1 MKDERQ
7 MMQDEGR
14 ESRGEGAR
22 DLSLVVGHSSLVAL
36 WWASVAVFVLAA
48 ATGAWLR
55 YGMLYGFPVGLQFVN
70 VRHAHSHLMYFGWV
84 TPALMTLIV
93 AQVRP
98 RATRPL
104 PRLLLVAIGLSILFG
119 LLAYL
124 PFLLYGYRPALLG
137 GRTLPLSV
145 MASAL
150 NVIGWYLFAWQY
162 WRWTRGLPR
171 FLPLHIWDTA
181 VLFMLLA
188 TLGVWGLPLLTAF
201 QVDSILL
208 SIGLTYLFLETFG
221 NGWLLLGVLG
231 LLYAVHPT
239 AAQDPRAARSHD
251 RMIWGLPMLFLL
263 GMPTHLLTW
272 PLQLLGGLSGLL
284 VAWGLWG
291 HLRLLWPGAGLWRW
305 PLVFLALKAVTVAVV
320 IIPPVARWAE
330 ISGLRVPYLHWLLLG
345 WISLG
350 LLVAARDMGL
360 TAVSRWLGW
369 FIGAVIVLQ
378 LSLLPLTGLWPP
390 AWSGRWALQ
399 FAAIVA
405 WGPVLAAAGMLMS
418 QPLAI
423 SRSLLANSRS
433 ANS

>member
-14 ESRGEGAR
+14 ETRGEGAK
-22 DLSLVVGHSSLVAL
+22 DLSLVLGHSSLVAL

-124 PFLLYGYRPALLG
+124 PFLLYGYRPALIG

-251 RMIWGLPMLFLL
+251 RMIWDCPCSFC
-263 GMPTHLLTW
+263 W
-272 PLQLLGGLSGLL
+272 
-284 VAWGLWG
+284 VC
-291 HLRLLWPGAGLWRW
+291 
-305 PLVFLALKAVTVAVV
+305 
-320 IIPPVARWAE
+320 PP
-330 ISGLRVPYLHWLLLG
+330 IC
-345 WISLG
+345 
-350 LLVAARDMGL
+350 
-360 TAVSRWLGW
+360 
-369 FIGAVIVLQ
+369 
-378 LSLLPLTGLWPP
+378 
-390 AWSGRWALQ
+390 
-399 FAAIVA
+399 
-405 WGPVLAAAGMLMS
+405 
-418 QPLAI
+418 
-423 SRSLLANSRS
+423 
-433 ANS
+433 